1 MVGGASDRSGQGDI
15 LVGVSTV
22 GLVLGGGGITGAAF
36 HFGTL
41 LAIEMA
47 TGWNP
52 NDADVIVGTS
62 SGAFVA
68 AMIRADALH
77 LDTFAGTGET
87 QEEIHEWLDGYLYR
101 RGAPRGA
108 VRWIK
113 KGLLPALRKPNLY
126 VTLGSPGLYRT
137 DGLIDWVKD
146 MAGDLATSWP
156 DKPTVIVAYDLEARQ
171 RMPFGTEIAP
181 DVGLAEAVAGSSAVP
196 FVYEPVLIDG
206 RWYADGGLASG
217 TSADLL
223 LANEEPLDLVLVVAP
238 LAATTPRKHGSFF
251 EDVFDRAGR
260 TALASELAKIRDAWP
275 DTEILVL
282 RPDERVLDIARPNPM
297 SVGAAI
303 PAFLTTLRSMRYELA
318 HPSVWKV
325 LERHLMPS
333 PLLSDTG

>member
-1 MVGGASDRSGQGDI
+1 VVGGVSDRSAQGDI

-108 VRWIK
+108 VRWIT